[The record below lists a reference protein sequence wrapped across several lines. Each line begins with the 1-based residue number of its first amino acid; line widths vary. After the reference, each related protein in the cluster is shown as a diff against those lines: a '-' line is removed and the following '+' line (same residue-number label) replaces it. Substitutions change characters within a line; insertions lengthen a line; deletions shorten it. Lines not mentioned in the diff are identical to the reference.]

1 MAIIADERDLILK
14 KDCDKH
20 VNAMTEKIDDLKKDL
35 NGFKLEII
43 REIAGIPNKLDKKYA
58 GKYLEAEVVKIKEK
72 REQRNYDWLK
82 YVIVTVVAVAIAKFI

>member
-1 MAIIADERDLILK
+1 MATIADERDLILK
-14 KDCDKH
+14 KDCDKK
-20 VNAMTEKIDDLKKDL
+20 VDIMTDKIDDLKKDL
-35 NGFKLEII
+35 SSHKIEII

>member
-1 MAIIADERDLILK
+1 MTTIADERDLITK
-14 KDCDKH
+14 KDCDKK
-20 VNAMTEKIDDLKKDL
+20 VDIMTDKIDDLKKDL
-35 NGFKLEII
+35 SSHKIEII